1 MAKSVLEKYQQ
12 ILESDPGSLA
22 FIELAKALIEHGD
35 TAQAADICR
44 RGIEFHPDSVLGRV
58 LWGKALIA
66 GGRPADA
73 MEQFEQAIAIDF
85 ENPYAYNLVGEALL
99 QKGLHRSALPILK
112 KAASLQPGDAR
123 VRQWLSQARQGA
135 EGPDPSPEAAPPPA
149 ATPPR
154 PLTEAPQE
162 HSAFDFDATIPDI
175 PALTGAGPG
184 PAGAA
189 ALAAT
194 SEPEVPRDLEPTPIV
209 PVPIALVAS
218 ISGRHAAVPPPAPDL
233 LPVPV
238 PALAEPAATRPSA
251 DSNAAEPVPDPPK
264 AAASASAAPSVS
276 PRDESTF
283 QTLPPMPPPLRLP
296 PKPPPKLPLKP
307 PPRPPRLLA
316 ELPSMPPQASV
327 PGQGPSVVIAPEAA
341 ADIAQAYERELREK
355 LLRGPPPT
363 FWRRNR
369 LKLVA
374 AFVAA
379 AGIGALFFSY
389 RMHRERNRGNDL
401 ITFRSQAYGALALDT
416 PRGYRDAIE
425 ASSRALALSADDS
438 ESMAAQAFAQA
449 TLFHGGGRELARAAA
464 AQKLLEATRG
474 KHPAFALGIDLLLA
488 DEPRAIESARAAI
501 AAALK
506 DRGASL
512 FGSAPPIE
520 AAQLLS
526 AAGRLALRDG
536 RAKEALQDFKDALDR
551 EPRHIATLCAL
562 GSYYLAQS
570 EPEEALKWFR
580 AARAASP
587 EHLLALLGIVD
598 AQLALGADPGADLTR
613 AKELFNA
620 ANAGWAPGLK
630 GSLDLAEGRAL
641 ALQGRI
647 ADAVNLLDAGANA
660 YRERSADFLSAL
672 GQAQALAGDHAKAEA
687 AFAKA
692 LDRRPKDAGLREDL
706 ARALI
711 AQGRAADALRRL
723 EGIKSGAENRTLH
736 IVRGLARLEL
746 GQHQKA
752 REELASTQRNGKVP
766 TEAAVYLAMVDLAQG
781 QVETARAV
789 LESAA
794 KLSKGRG
801 SAQVALGRLAL
812 EQGRDEKAAE
822 AFKAAEADRRDWE
835 GACSLGRLE
844 LKAGR
849 AAEAKKHL
857 RIALDRNRQHVEARL
872 AMGEA
877 LLALGELA
885 PARVELE
892 AVVAQAALPQMAV
905 PISSAATARRRLS
918 RVCLAQGELAA
929 ARRHLAE
936 AGRMEPRNPEVAL
949 LSAQLAM
956 AAGNTAEGLRAL
968 ERAARASPNEPS
980 AFCELGEAHLKLGN
994 AAAAR
999 TAFQAA
1005 LKLDPTH
1012 LRARLGM
1019 VASALPQ
1026 GASGVARE
1034 SEDLVRATRGTALR
1048 ARALALSARV
1058 HLAQGQIKSGAERAR
1073 QAVAAD
1079 DGSADAHLA
1088 MALAASSG
1096 KPRDDRLA
1104 ISELMR
1110 VVAADP
1116 VIAEAHLA
1124 LADSLARDEQGDRAR
1139 AIAELETYLRIAPK
1153 GPSAESAKKA
1163 LARLRKKG
1171 QE

>member
-1 MAKSVLEKYQQ
+1 MAKSVLEKYRQ
-12 ILESDPGSLA
+12 ILESDPGSLV
-22 FIELAKALIEHGD
+22 FIELAKALLEHGE
-35 TAQAADICR
+35 TTEAAEICR

-66 GGRPADA
+66 GGRPAEA
-73 MEQFEQAIAIDF
+73 MEQFDQAIAIDL
-85 ENPYAYNLVGEALL
+85 ENPYAYNLIGEALL

-135 EGPDPSPEAAPPPA
+135 ASPDPSPAAAPPPPA
-149 ATPPR
+149 HPPP
-154 PLTEAPQE
+154 PLAGVPQG
-162 HSAFDFDATIPDI
+162 HSAFDSDATVRDVPI
-175 PALTGAGPG
+175 LVGAGPG

-189 ALAAT
+189 ALAAAG
-194 SEPEVPRDLEPTPIV
+194 EPEVPRDPEPTPIV

-218 ISGRHAAVPPPAPDL
+218 ISGHHAADPPPPPDL
-233 LPVPV
+233 SPVLL
-238 PALAEPAATRPSA
+238 PALAAPAAAKPSA
-251 DSNAAEPVPDPPK
+251 DPDAAEPVPGPLK
-264 AAASASAAPSVS
+264 TAASTSAEPSAS
-276 PRDESTF
+276 PRDESTIR
-283 QTLPPMPPPLRLP
+283 TLPPMPPPLRLP
-296 PKPPPKLPLKP
+296 PKPPPPKP
-307 PPRPPRLLA
+307 PPRPARLLA

-327 PGQGPSVVIAPEAA
+327 PGHGPSVVIAPEAA

-379 AGIGALFFSY
+379 AGIGALVFSY
-389 RMHRERNRGNDL
+389 RMHRERNRGSDL

-449 TLFHGGGRELARAAA
+449 TLFHDGGREPTRAAA

-512 FGSAPPIE
+512 FGRAPPIE

-536 RAKEALQDFKDALDR
+536 RAEEALQDFKEALDR
-551 EPRHIATLCAL
+551 DPRHIATLCAL

-587 EHLLALLGIVD
+587 EHLPALLGIVD
-598 AQLALGADPGADLTR
+598 AQLASGSDPGADLTR

-620 ANAGWAPGLK
+620 AEGGWPPGLK

-692 LDRRPKDAGLREDL
+692 LDRRPKDAELREDL
-706 ARALI
+706 ARALV

-723 EGIKSGAENRTLH
+723 EGIGAGAEDRTLH

-885 PARVELE
+885 PARAELE

-905 PISSAATARRRLS
+905 PVSSAATARRRLS

-949 LSAQLAM
+949 LSAQIAM

-968 ERAARASPNEPS
+968 EHAARASPNEPS
-980 AFCELGEAHLKLGN
+980 AYCELGEAHLKLGN

-1005 LKLDPTH
+1005 LKLDPAH

-1026 GASGVARE
+1026 GASGVAKE
-1034 SEDLVRATRGTALR
+1034 SEELVRATRDTALA

-1073 QAVAAD
+1073 QAVDAD
-1079 DGSADAHLA
+1079 GGSADAHFA
-1088 MALAASSG
+1088 MALAANHG

-1116 VIAEAHLA
+1116 VNAEARLA
-1124 LADSLARDEQGDRAR
+1124 LADSLARDEGGDRAR

-1153 GPSAESAKKA
+1153 GPSVETAKKA

>member
-1 MAKSVLEKYQQ
+1 MAKSVLEKYRQ

-66 GGRPADA
+66 GGRPAEA
-73 MEQFEQAIAIDF
+73 MEQFEQAIAIDL

-112 KAASLQPGDAR
+112 KAASLQPGDER

-135 EGPDPSPEAAPPPA
+135 ASPDPSPEALPPPPAPPP
-149 ATPPR
+149 P

-162 HSAFDFDATIPDI
+162 HSAFDFDATVPDI
-175 PALTGAGPG
+175 PVLAGAGPG

-189 ALAAT
+189 ALAAAG
-194 SEPEVPRDLEPTPIV
+194 ELEVSRDLEPTPIV

-233 LPVPV
+233 SPVPV
-238 PALAEPAATRPSA
+238 PALAEPAATSPSA
-251 DSNAAEPVPDPPK
+251 DADAVGPVPDPPK
-264 AAASASAAPSVS
+264 AAASASAAPSAS
-276 PRDESTF
+276 PRDESTI
-283 QTLPPMPPPLRLP
+283 QTLPPMPPPLRLRQR
-296 PKPPPKLPLKP
+296 P

-379 AGIGALFFSY
+379 AGIGALLFSY

-401 ITFRSQAYGALALDT
+401 ITFRSQAFGALALDT

-449 TLFHGGGRELARAAA
+449 TLFHGGGREPARAAA

-512 FGSAPPIE
+512 FGRAPPIE

-536 RAKEALQDFKDALDR
+536 RAEEALQDFKEALDR

-570 EPEEALKWFR
+570 EPDEALKWFR

-620 ANAGWAPGLK
+620 ADAGWAPGLK

-660 YRERSADFLSAL
+660 YRERAADFLSAL
-672 GQAQALAGDHAKAEA
+672 GQAQALAGDYAKAEA

-692 LDRRPKDAGLREDL
+692 LDRRPKDAGLRENL

-723 EGIKSGAENRTLH
+723 EGIKFGAEDRTLR

-885 PARVELE
+885 PARAELE

-949 LSAQLAM
+949 LSAQIAM
-956 AAGNTAEGLRAL
+956 AAGNTGEGLRAL

-999 TAFQAA
+999 TAFLAA

-1034 SEDLVRATRGTALR
+1034 SEDLVRATRGTALA

-1058 HLAQGQIKSGAERAR
+1058 HLAQGQLKSGAERAR

-1088 MALAASSG
+1088 MALAANSG

-1116 VIAEAHLA
+1116 VIAEARLA

-1139 AIAELETYLRIAPK
+1139 AIAELEAYLRIAPK
-1153 GPSAESAKKA
+1153 GPSVETAKKA